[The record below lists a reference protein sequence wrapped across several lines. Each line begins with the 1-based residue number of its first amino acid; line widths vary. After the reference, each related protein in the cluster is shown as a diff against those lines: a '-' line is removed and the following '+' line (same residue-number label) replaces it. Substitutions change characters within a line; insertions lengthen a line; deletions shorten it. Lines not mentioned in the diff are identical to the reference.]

1 MNTPQG
7 HTMSRRLPTRDAFS
21 WNHHPRQTAPSA
33 PPPSWS
39 SQPAQKPLCCL
50 TTKTQRKEKKKDK
63 SFQHY
68 QCHFWPLYHSSFP
81 RIFLIFLWPQVLP
94 TQFFIHVA
102 STKEMYITVSNF
114 LYDLY
119 VFSFYDIPSCHV
131 FSQLFLATVHP
142 YFIPDTVLRFPS
154 RP

>member
-21 WNHHPRQTAPSA
+21 WNHHPRQTS
-33 PPPSWS
+33 PPPALPPS
-39 SQPAQKPLCCL
+39 SHPAQKPLCCL
-50 TTKTQRKEKKKDK
+50 TTKTQRKEKKDK
-63 SFQHY
+63 AFQHF
-68 QCHFWPLYHSSFP
+68 QRHFWPLYHSSFS
-81 RIFLIFLWPQVLP
+81 RFFLIFFWPYVLP

-114 LYDLY
+114 RYDLY
-119 VFSFYDIPSCHV
+119 FFSFYDIPSCHV
-131 FSQLFLATVHP
+131 FSQLFLVTIHP
-142 YFIPDTVLRFPS
+142 YFIADTAPRFPS